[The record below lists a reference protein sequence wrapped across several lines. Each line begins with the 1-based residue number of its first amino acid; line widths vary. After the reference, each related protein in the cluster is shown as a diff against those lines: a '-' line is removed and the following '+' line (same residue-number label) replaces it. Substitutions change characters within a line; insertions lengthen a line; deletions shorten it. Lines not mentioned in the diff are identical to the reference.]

1 MQLQRTQLLLVFA
14 LLGLGRRAA
23 LGQSSEPRLFIDDN
37 GDICSDTVEVVQKLE
52 YDEQVHCKVR
62 GLFSPQN
69 HSMQFFA
76 RGVRWGDFGVQRKPL
91 RIGWIK
97 AGGEKGAWCKG
108 SNEGDM
114 R

>member
-1 MQLQRTQLLLVFA
+1 MLLVFA

-62 GLFSPQN
+62 VFFHHKAKVAVLYKRKWMGGFWCLASFSA
-69 HSMQFFA
+69 F
-76 RGVRWGDFGVQRKPL
+76 RDG
-91 RIGWIK
+91 RI
-97 AGGEKGAWCKG
+97 
-108 SNEGDM
+108 
-114 R
+114 